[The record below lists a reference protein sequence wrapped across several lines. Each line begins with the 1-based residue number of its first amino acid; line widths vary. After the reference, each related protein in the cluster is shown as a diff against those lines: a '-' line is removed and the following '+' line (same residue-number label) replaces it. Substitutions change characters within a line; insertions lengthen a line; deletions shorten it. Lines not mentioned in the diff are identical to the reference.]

1 MLIKTQRRIVRQTQ
15 IMTNKLILA
24 LSLLLLSGC
33 TKGINNHGFNF
44 ENTDFDSIKVAE
56 TSRIDVKNML
66 GSPTSESNFGPKK
79 YYYISYKTE
88 SVAFFEPKPLEQ
100 KVLTIGFD
108 RNDIVSDIEELTL
121 DDANKVIFAEHK
133 TEIKGNTLSPLQ
145 QIMSNVG
152 KFNKNTKR

>member
-1 MLIKTQRRIVRQTQ
+1 MK
-15 IMTNKLILA
+15 NKLLIA
-24 LSLLLLSGC
+24 ASFLLLSGC
-33 TKGINNHGFNF
+33 SKGINNHGFNF
-44 ENTDFDSIKVAE
+44 ENTDFESIKVAE
-56 TSRIDVKNML
+56 TSRSDVKQRL

-88 SVAFFEPKPLEQ
+88 AVAFFEPKQVEQ

-108 RNDIVSDIEELTL
+108 RNDVVNEIEELTL

-133 TEIKGNTLSPLQ
+133 TEIKGNTLSPFQ

-152 KFNKNTKR
+152 KFNKNKK

>member
-1 MLIKTQRRIVRQTQ
+1 VRQVQ
-15 IMTNKLILA
+15 IMKNKLMIA
-24 LSLLLLSGC
+24 ASFLLLSSC

-44 ENTDFDSIKVAE
+44 ENTDFESIKVAE
-56 TSRIDVKNML
+56 TSRLDVKNML
-66 GSPTSESNFGPKK
+66 GSPTSESSFGPKK

-88 SVAFFEPKPLEQ
+88 SVAFLEPKQLEQ
-100 KVLTIGFD
+100 KVLTIVFNHD
-108 RNDIVSDIEELTL
+108 DIVSDIEQLTL

-152 KFNKNTKR
+152 KFNKNKR